1 MSERRLKKLSVE
13 YQTFAWEV
21 NKETV
26 NYGSNIHADG
36 RLARKRKKKS
46 VAGISKGKRD
56 TTQTTVTLKV
66 I

>member
-1 MSERRLKKLSVE
+1 MSVE
-13 YQTFAWEV
+13 NQTFAWEL

-36 RLARKRKKKS
+36 RLAKKEQKRFPRS

-56 TTQTTVTLKV
+56 TLQTTVTLKV
-66 I
+66 V